1 MGKGEPA
8 FQQSRAWVFIAG
20 PESVAIHYMLCRE
33 REGEERKDKIEIES
47 PAADRSPGVVW
58 ERSLAFRMKATNE
71 RDIEAP
77 EKAGG
82 RKEGRRLMSDGKG
95 DEREAKEKG
104 NESRIK
110 ERKTKRRKGSLNKPL
125 KR

>member
-47 PAADRSPGVVW
+47 PAGDRSPGIV
-58 ERSLAFRMKATNE
+58 
-71 RDIEAP
+71 
-77 EKAGG
+77 
-82 RKEGRRLMSDGKG
+82 
-95 DEREAKEKG
+95 
-104 NESRIK
+104 
-110 ERKTKRRKGSLNKPL
+110 
-125 KR
+125 